1 MDVNTLIY
9 SFSALLIGLLLGLGI
24 GFFLARRSQDQAL
37 AIAREQLRDSF
48 SALANDAL
56 KSNKQDFL
64 QLAQEN
70 LGRFQSEAKGDLAQK
85 QQAFSELIKPI
96 SDALKKTESQI
107 QGMEKERKQAY
118 GGITQHLKSMQEAQE
133 QLRTQTGSLVN
144 ALRRPEVRG
153 RWGEITLKR
162 LAELAGMVD
171 RCDFD
176 EQVTIK
182 GEDESLRPDM
192 VVRLPDNRELVVD
205 AKTPL
210 DSYLTAIE
218 ATTDAERTAALV
230 AHARKVRERVREL
243 AKKSYWKQ
251 FDKSPEFVILFIPG
265 EQFLAAAL
273 DKEPN
278 LLDDALRD
286 QVIIATPTSFMA
298 LLKAVAYGWR
308 QASLAENAEQIRDHA
323 RELHDRL
330 ATFGEHLER
339 VGRNLGASVDA
350 YNKSV
355 GSLERQVMPSARRF
369 RELGV
374 QTKKEVPELNPLDHT
389 TRKPEIPSDND

>member
-1 MDVNTLIY
+1 MDATL
-9 SFSALLIGLLLGLGI
+9 LLYLLGALLLGLII
-24 GFFLARRSQDQAL
+24 GLSAGFILTRRSQQQAL
-37 AIAREQLRDSF
+37 DIAREQLRDSF

-56 KSNKQDFL
+56 RSNKQDFL

-70 LGRFQSEAKGDLAQK
+70 LSRFQTEAKGDLAQK

-96 SDALKKTESQI
+96 NEALKKTEHQI
-107 QGMEKERKQAY
+107 QSMEKDRKHAF
-118 GGITQHLKSMQEAQE
+118 GGITEHLRIMQESQE

-171 RCDFD
+171 RCDFE
-176 EQVTIK
+176 EQVNVQ
-182 GEDESLRPDM
+182 GDDERLRPDM

-218 ATTDAERTAALV
+218 ATTDAKRTAALV

-243 AKKSYWKQ
+243 AKKQYWQQ
-251 FDKSPEFVILFIPG
+251 FKKSPEFVILFIPG

-273 DKEPN
+273 DQEPG

-330 ATFGEHLER
+330 ATFGEHLEK
-339 VGRNLGASVDA
+339 VGRSLGASVDA
-350 YNKSV
+350 FNKSV
-355 GSLERQVMPSARRF
+355 GSLERQVLPSARRF

-374 QTKKEVPELNPLDHT
+374 QTKKQVPELNPLDHT
-389 TRKPEIPSDND
+389 TRKPEIPNDND